1 MRHDVGG
8 DDIAVERAGLVLG
21 RPDAHQIAI
30 DLMVLGE
37 PVQGLAGKVLL
48 RHLAL
53 ELDRIAAVLAHGL
66 SPRKPGPDSPILTSL
81 TVHPQ
86 GCTPL
91 GRPAPECVDKQEERQ
106 DAPSPTTTNGPQ
118 TAGWAVVQC
127 AGRDRSPI
135 TASTARRIASA
146 LPMLGSAFIAA
157 KALVV
162 SFTAASLSTYQ
173 CETSRARAP
182 A

>member
-91 GRPAPECVDKQEERQ
+91 GRPAPECVDKQKERQ

-127 AGRDRSPI
+127 AGRDRSHHSEHGQ
-135 TASTARRIASA
+135 AH
-146 LPMLGSAFIAA
+146 
-157 KALVV
+157 
-162 SFTAASLSTYQ
+162 SLS
-173 CETSRARAP
+173 P
-182 A
+182 ANAWIGSHRCKGFGRQFHRSITIHVPMRD